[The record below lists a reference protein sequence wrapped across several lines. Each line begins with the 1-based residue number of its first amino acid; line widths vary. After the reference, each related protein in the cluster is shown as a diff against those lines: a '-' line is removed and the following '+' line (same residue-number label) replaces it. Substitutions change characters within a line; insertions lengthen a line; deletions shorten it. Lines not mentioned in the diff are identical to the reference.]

1 MVEIKD
7 KHIAITGILIFYKR
21 SEVFDQIICRGGIP
35 QNTVTKETDYLVI
48 GYYRDGVLSGEKS
61 NKQVRAEKYMK
72 EGKKIKVITGDE
84 FVAALWNA
92 PVLQDCTK
100 PSK

>member
-1 MVEIKD
+1 MVEIKG
-7 KHIAITGILIFYKR
+7 KHIAITGILVFYKR
-21 SEVFDQIICRGGIP
+21 AAAFEQISCRGGIP

-48 GYYRDGVLSGEKS
+48 GYYRDGVLDGEKS

-72 EGKKIKVITGDE
+72 EGKQIKVITGDE
-84 FVAALWNA
+84 FVASLWNA
-92 PVLQDCTK
+92 PVLQNCTK

>member
-1 MVEIKD
+1 MVEIKG
-7 KHIAITGILIFYKR
+7 KYIAITGILAFYKR
-21 SEVFDQIICRGGIP
+21 MEAFEQISYRGGIP
-35 QNTVTKETDYLVI
+35 QNTVTKKTDYLVI
-48 GYYRDGVLSGEKS
+48 GYYNDGVLDGEKS

-100 PSK
+100 TSK